1 MVGGYVEAAYDIS
14 DDATTS
20 QPADDRSLFEGR
32 SVDVYQNGELI
43 DRGRIDAVTNDGR
56 FLWLAQEGIR
66 LRRLVE
72 KLPGTKLTIIPAHK
86 LP

>member
-1 MVGGYVEAAYDIS
+1 MEVAHDIS

-20 QPADDRSLFEGR
+20 QLADDWTLFEGR
-32 SVDVYQNGELI
+32 SVGVYENGELV

-66 LRRLVE
+66 LRRLLE
-72 KLPGTKLTIIPAHK
+72 KLPGTELIIIPAHG

>member
-1 MVGGYVEAAYDIS
+1 MEAAYYIS

-20 QPADDRSLFEGR
+20 QPTDDWTLFEGR
-32 SVDVYQNGELI
+32 SVDVYENGELI

-72 KLPGTKLTIIPAHK
+72 KLPGTELMIIPAHR

>member
-1 MVGGYVEAAYDIS
+1 MEAASDIS
-14 DDATTS
+14 DDATTA
-20 QPADDRSLFEGR
+20 QPTDDWTLFEGR
-32 SVDVYQNGELI
+32 SVDVYENGELI

-72 KLPGTKLTIIPAHK
+72 KLPGTELMIIPAHR

>member
-1 MVGGYVEAAYDIS
+1 MVGGYVEAASDLS

-20 QPADDRSLFEGR
+20 QHADDWTRIEGR
-32 SVDVYQNGELI
+32 SVDVHENGEFI
-43 DRGRIDAVTNDGR
+43 VRGRIDAVTNDGR

-72 KLPGTKLTIIPAHK
+72 KLPGTELTIIPAHK

>member
-1 MVGGYVEAAYDIS
+1 MVGGYVEAASDIS

-20 QPADDRSLFEGR
+20 QPTDDWTLFEGR
-32 SVDVYQNGELI
+32 SVDVYENGELI

-72 KLPGTKLTIIPAHK
+72 KLPGTELMIIPAHR